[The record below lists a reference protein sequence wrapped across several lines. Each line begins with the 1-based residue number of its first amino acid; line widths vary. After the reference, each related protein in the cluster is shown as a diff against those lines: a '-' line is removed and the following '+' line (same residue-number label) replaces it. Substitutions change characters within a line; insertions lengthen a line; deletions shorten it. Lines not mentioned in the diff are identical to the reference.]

1 MHMCWYLITELID
14 WCLITVVICWY
25 LITML
30 TCWCL
35 IILLTCWC
43 LKGVQRPEKSIERC
57 VLVRVW
63 YNISIVF
70 PYVYKWLCLLSG
82 GKCFNDKLFCF
93 GTRRKSTSSQLGL
106 SKPTLGREM
115 GNEKWDWD
123 KSRGQDQWRQN
134 GREAEGKDDR
144 ETIEKS
150 RQRRVMGG
158 YTNIISCSRHWLQ
171 K

>member
-1 MHMCWYLITELID
+1 MLVFNHRAYRLMFNHSGNMLIFNHNA
-14 WCLITVVICWY
+14 Y
-25 LITML
+25 ML
-30 TCWCL
+30 MFNYFAYVL
-35 IILLTCWC
+35 MF
-43 LKGVQRPEKSIERC
+43 KGCPETREINRKVC
-57 VLVRVW
+57 VRVW

-70 PYVYKWLCLLSG
+70 PYVYKWLYLLSG

>member
-1 MHMCWYLITELID
+1 MHMSWDLITELID

-35 IILLTCWC
+35 IILLTGWC
-43 LKGVQRPEKSIERC
+43 LKGVQGPEKSVERC

-63 YNISIVF
+63 YNISIF
-70 PYVYKWLCLLSG
+70 LPYVCYDGCI
-82 GKCFNDKLFCF
+82 CFANVLMTNFVCF

-115 GNEKWDWD
+115 GNEKGDGD
-123 KSRGQDQWRQN
+123 KSRGQDQWRQK

-144 ETIEKS
+144 ETVEKS
-150 RQRRVMGG
+150 RQRRLMGE
-158 YTNIISCSRHWLQ
+158 YTNIISCSSHWLQ